1 MERRLALLI
10 ANYTYEDEGLRRL
23 TAPAHDAEA
32 LAEVLRDPDIAG
44 FDVTILVNE
53 PHHRIGEAVGAFFH
67 DRRHDDLILLYFT
80 GHGLKDDEG
89 RLHLAAANTRRDNLL
104 FTSLPAEQIDRAMSG
119 CLSRRQV
126 LILDCCYS
134 GAFPAAARL
143 TKGDAD
149 VHTLQRFQ
157 GRGRTV
163 LTASDATQYSFEG
176 DQVSGSAPQSVFTRH
191 LVLGLRDG
199 GADLDGDGDITL
211 DELYAYVHDRVVD
224 EMPRQR
230 PKKQDDVEGRIVIA
244 RNVNWALPSH
254 LRHALRSPIATD
266 RLGAVE
272 SLAHLY
278 RTGNETVRGLAE
290 EELRHLTEDD
300 SRSVSGAAASHL
312 GDRPVAEAAPVPPAA
327 APVPPPVS
335 APTPAPIKA
344 VPPSADPTA
353 VPVKAVPPPA
363 PARPAP
369 GTALWSF
376 QTDNCVRSTPTVVDG
391 VVYVGGD
398 GGSLHAVDA
407 ATGQRRWSRALNAGP
422 VRSTPAVR
430 GELVYATAG
439 RSLYA
444 TDTGTGEERWDFGER
459 RADTSATVGV
469 VGDRVCVGSS
479 GTLYVLDA
487 ETGTK
492 HWGYAVGMTPHRWVV
507 MDGPLAIVGNTGNR
521 VYAIDAYAQRRK
533 WGTRLVDSP
542 VSGASAL
549 SDGHLYVGNRR
560 GEVHA
565 LDTSDGQRKW
575 RHDTGS
581 AIQAAPTVANGT
593 VYAGNDDERLYALD
607 AATGEVKWRFTTT
620 GPVRTTPAVTGA
632 TVHFGSDDG
641 FVYAVDTV
649 TGRERWRFPT
659 GGPVVSSPVVVGG
672 VLYVGSDDTRLH
684 AIEAGG

>member
-1 MERRLALLI
+1 MGRRLALLI

-32 LAEVLRDPDIAG
+32 LAEVLRDPHIAA
-44 FDVTILVNE
+44 FDEVTVLVDE
-53 PHHRIGEAVGAFFH
+53 PHHRIGQVIGEFFGG
-67 DRRHDDLILLYFT
+67 RRHDDLTLLYFT

-89 RLHLAAANTRRDNLL
+89 RLHLAAADTRRDNLL

-119 CLSRRQV
+119 CMSRRQV

-149 VHTLQRFQ
+149 VHTLERFQ

-176 DQVSGSAPQSVFTRH
+176 DRVSGSAPQSVFTRH
-191 LVLGLRDG
+191 LVRGLRDG

-211 DELYAYVHDRVVD
+211 DELYAYVHDRVVG
-224 EMPRQR
+224 EMPQQR

-244 RNVNWALPSH
+244 RNVNWALPAH

-278 RTGNETVRGLAE
+278 RIGNETVRGLAE
-290 EELRHLTEDD
+290 EELRRLSEDD
-300 SRSVSGAAASHL
+300 SRSVSGAAAAHL
-312 GDRPVAEAAPVPPAA
+312 QDRPVVEAPAPVP
-327 APVPPPVS
+327 AP
-335 APTPAPIKA
+335 APTP
-344 VPPSADPTA
+344 VPSG
-353 VPVKAVPPPA
+353 PVR
-363 PARPAP
+363 ARPAP
-369 GTALWSF
+369 GTELWSF

-407 ATGQRRWSRALNAGP
+407 ATGERRWSRALDAGP

-430 GELVYATAG
+430 GDLVYATA
-439 RSLYA
+439 RRILFA
-444 TDTGTGEERWDFGER
+444 TDTGTGQGRWDFGER
-459 RADTSATVGV
+459 RADVSVTVGV
-469 VGDRVCVGSS
+469 VADRVCVANS
-479 GTLYVLDA
+479 GLLFVLDA

-507 MDGPLAIVGNTGNR
+507 MDGPLAIVGNTGNH
-521 VYAIDAYAQRRK
+521 VYAVDAYAQRRK
-533 WGTRLVDSP
+533 WGARVADSP
-542 VSGASAL
+542 VSGPSAL
-549 SDGHLYVGNRR
+549 SDGTLYVGNER
-560 GEVHA
+560 GELHA

-581 AIQAAPTVANGT
+581 PIRAAPTVANGT
-593 VYAGNDDERLYALD
+593 VYVGNDDERLYALD
-607 AATGEVKWRFTTT
+607 AATGEVRWRFTAM
-620 GPVRTTPAVTGA
+620 GPVRTTPAVTGT

-641 FVYAVDTV
+641 NVYAVDV
-649 TGRERWRFPT
+649 LTGRERWRFPT
-659 GGPVVSSPVVVGG
+659 GGPVASSPVIDGG

-684 AIEAGG
+684 AVVAAD